1 MITLKTER
9 TDHVDTGFRY
19 TITHRGQ
26 ETLVTT
32 DVVEVLRVLHSF
44 GLDRPVDLL
53 DQARAE
59 GRVAVHEDG
68 PGSREPR
75 QPVQRN
81 ADLKSENVGMD
92 ELDAQFGEV
101 LTHVRATSG
110 QR

>member
-1 MITLKTER
+1 MIILKTER

-81 ADLKSENVGMD
+81 ADKSENVGMD

-101 LTHVRATSG
+101 LTQVRTASG
-110 QR
+110 DR